1 MASQIRTIRRHFDH
15 LRLLAQP
22 KKRRG
27 ITAFGYQND
36 RAIRSTHVFT
46 RNNNGAMTATITQA
60 PTLEIAQYR
69 RANGQKIPYDEAD
82 GASKRVLN

>member
-1 MASQIRTIRRHFDH
+1 
-15 LRLLAQP
+15 
-22 KKRRG
+22 
-27 ITAFGYQND
+27 
-36 RAIRSTHVFT
+36 VFT